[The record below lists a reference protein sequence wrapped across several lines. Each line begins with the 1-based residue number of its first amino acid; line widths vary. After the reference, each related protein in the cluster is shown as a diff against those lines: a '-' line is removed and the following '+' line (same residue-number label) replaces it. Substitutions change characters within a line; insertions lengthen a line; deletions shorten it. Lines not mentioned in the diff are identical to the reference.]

1 MNSLYAT
8 RAKTRSATSR
18 PLMTPTTATVR
29 VSGHGVPIEPGL
41 LHTLVEAVST
51 AIEERLD
58 ASDQLL
64 HEAIDAVAADVAPLR
79 AACYTDVLP
88 GAKIVGRFVG
98 CQCNMSL
105 WDVIYHACAQLCSL
119 APYSWPSK
127 CHVQVPNS
135 SLECSRHLI
144 CTDVSGP
151 FLCQIPISQNVH
163 EFVSGAGRLPGQCA
177 CHILLVAV
185 HIWRTLMFYLVF
197 PSAVCHR

>member
-41 LHTLVEAVST
+41 LHTLVEAVSI

-64 HEAIDAVAADVAPLR
+64 HDASDAVAANVAPLP
-79 AACYTDVLP
+79 AAWYTDVLP
-88 GAKIVGRFVG
+88 GAKNVGRFVG

-105 WDVIYHACAQLCSL
+105 WDVLYHACAQLCSL

-127 CHVQVPNS
+127 CQVQVPNC
-135 SLECSRHLI
+135 SLECSHRLI
-144 CTDVSGP
+144 CTGVSGRFYARFQYHKTFMNLYP
-151 FLCQIPISQNVH
+151 VP
-163 EFVSGAGRLPGQCA
+163 AD
-177 CHILLVAV
+177 ILLVAV
-185 HIWRTLMFYLVF
+185 HIWRTLMFYQVF